1 MSAELAFKVSDLLCR
16 TIEEVAVANMVL
28 REAVLSRESEKAD
41 AAYLSKLVDVQDRL
55 VEAVGFM
62 QRAAM
67 LVREEQKR

>member
-1 MSAELAFKVSDLLCR
+1 
-16 TIEEVAVANMVL
+16 
-28 REAVLSRESEKAD
+28 VLSRESEKAD